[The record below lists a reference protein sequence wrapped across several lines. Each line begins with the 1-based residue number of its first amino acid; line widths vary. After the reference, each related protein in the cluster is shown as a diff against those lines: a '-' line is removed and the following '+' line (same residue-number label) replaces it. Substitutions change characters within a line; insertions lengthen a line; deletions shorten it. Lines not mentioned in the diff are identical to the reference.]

1 MRHTPAHARRTY
13 RTYRTSGSRRRFAA
27 ARIAARP
34 STPARTHRNKL
45 DDATG
50 PIAAT
55 RAGVRSQPAR

>member
-13 RTYRTSGSRRRFAA
+13 RTSGSRRQFAA

-50 PIAAT
+50 QIAAT